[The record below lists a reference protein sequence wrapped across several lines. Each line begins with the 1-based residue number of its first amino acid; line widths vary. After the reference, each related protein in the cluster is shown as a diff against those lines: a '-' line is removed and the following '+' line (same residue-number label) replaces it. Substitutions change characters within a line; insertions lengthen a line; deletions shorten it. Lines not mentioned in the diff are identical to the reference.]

1 MNKTRS
7 VIEKNEKNHSN
18 QSINY
23 DISELDGLIGFHL
36 RRAQLLLFNH
46 FREVFQDR
54 GITPGQVGI
63 LCLIRNN
70 PGISQTALA
79 RTNRIERA
87 TLGEILTYLEKM
99 GWVERRT
106 APLDR
111 RAKALYLTGKGKS
124 FLQQLLPAIHEHEQ
138 YVSKNLNKDECEHL
152 LLLLRKLV
160 SGQT

>member
-1 MNKTRS
+1 MNGS
-7 VIEKNEKNHSN
+7 VSSPGKKKNIEDKQPVS
-18 QSINY
+18 Y

-87 TLGEILTYLEKM
+87 TLGEILAYLEKM
-99 GWVERRT
+99 GWIERRP
-106 APLDR
+106 APQDR
-111 RAKALYLTGKGKS
+111 RAKALYLTGTGRV
-124 FLQQLLPAIHEHEQ
+124 FLEDLLPAIHRHEQ
-138 YVSKNLNKDECEHL
+138 EVSKNLSSNECKDL
-152 LLLLRKLV
+152 LRLLRKLV
-160 SGQT
+160 SK